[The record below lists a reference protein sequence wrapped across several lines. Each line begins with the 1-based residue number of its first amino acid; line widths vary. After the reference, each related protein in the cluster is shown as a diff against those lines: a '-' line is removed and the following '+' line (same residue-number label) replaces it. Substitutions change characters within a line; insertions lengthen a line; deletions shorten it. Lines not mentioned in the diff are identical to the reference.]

1 MKRLVSFI
9 LLCATLFVM
18 GTVMAQAP
26 QRVSYQ
32 AVVRHANNR
41 LAAGE
46 TMDVRISILQGSAEG
61 QAVYVESRQVTTNA
75 NGLFTITVGTGDNL
89 GGQEFADINWAEG
102 PYFLKSEVDAEG
114 DQTYSAVS
122 VSQVLSVPYAL
133 HATTAS
139 NLIGMTDSLNAI
151 RTKVASDMQIGR
163 IHTENAVNALSDEI
177 LALRTVI
184 DDTVLFLTEYLD
196 DEFAAISARFDEVED
211 AMDSL
216 NADLREYIDDEIE
229 TVNET
234 IEDLSETVNS
244 RIDDVE
250 ENIDSLSN
258 NWNEGFSNVESTFDA
273 LNADLDNRFD
283 SVFATI
289 DQTASDLTNTE
300 IEIYAAI
307 NTLDEKVDSLNEVAN
322 TTFDSVFATIDQT
335 ASDLTNTEIELSTAI
350 NALDGKVDSL
360 NAVANTTFDSV
371 FATIDQTASDLTNT
385 EVEIY
390 TAINTLDGKVDSID
404 GVTNAA
410 LQALRD
416 AIDTNYAHDSI
427 NFALIQADIINTR
440 NVHDGDMV
448 DIRNLI
454 DSIDNAKQDTI
465 DAVALKLAAEAAAL
479 EGAVNIFNDTIAY
492 LQDSIDA
499 VALNLAAEAAAREA
513 AVAIFNDTVAYLQDS
528 IDNVAANL
536 ATEVATREAAVA
548 IFNDTV
554 AYLQDTI
561 DNVAANL
568 ATEVATRE
576 AAVAI
581 FNDTV
586 AYLQDSIDN
595 VAANLATEVATREAA
610 VALINDTVT
619 YLQDTIDKVA
629 AIVNDT
635 VAYLQD
641 TIDKVA
647 ARIDAIGTPSDAE
660 FVRGQIHDTANVV
673 RAELTALSDINS
685 TEIENLKQRTD
696 NLEAARTLDG
706 VLTIGNDAGAKQI
719 KNAADPTDAQDVA
732 TKAYVDILAHLIDSL
747 RNEIARL
754 TSSLN
759 RMNTYSDTTVY
770 STADIVSAGI
780 VIRGHTYTT
789 FGTFNDTIGLNA
801 AGFDTLVRIH
811 LVNAAEAFGDGS
823 ADGTMEHP
831 YVLSTQADLFAF
843 YDMTAPATNAF
854 ADKYF
859 TLANDINVDKAWNPI
874 VKFTGVFDGANH
886 TITFAAGIN
895 ADAKGNVG
903 FISLAQNDTIRNLSV
918 AGNITF
924 DASSTSR
931 FGAIAAQAKNIV
943 IDNCHGL
950 ANLTHN
956 NTTGSSH
963 IGGLVGAASAN
974 YIVMSNSSANAAKLN
989 VTVSQIANLGGLI
1002 GYSTVT
1008 DSIKITNCAG
1018 TDTLIATANKAYVG
1032 GLIGHQGDGS
1042 VKVIIDNCYVGGVLN
1057 VPTFTAEALYGMLIG
1072 KNASAVT
1079 TNIQYN
1085 YINLYAIRN
1094 GGVSQNPYYMNSE
1107 PVELE
1112 LANNRIVYYKA
1123 SGTPKWIM
1131 FSAYVKDITTTVL
1144 NITVGATETSNVHTA
1159 LFNRAQSEY
1168 GVAEAGQWEANTA
1181 VEYGSFILNKR

>member
-1 MKRLVSFI
+1 M
-9 LLCATLFVM
+9 
-18 GTVMAQAP
+18 
-26 QRVSYQ
+26 
-32 AVVRHANNR
+32 
-41 LAAGE
+41 
-46 TMDVRISILQGSAEG
+46 
-61 QAVYVESRQVTTNA
+61 
-75 NGLFTITVGTGDNL
+75 
-89 GGQEFADINWAEG
+89 
-102 PYFLKSEVDAEG
+102 
-114 DQTYSAVS
+114 
-122 VSQVLSVPYAL
+122 
-133 HATTAS
+133 
-139 NLIGMTDSLNAI
+139 
-151 RTKVASDMQIGR
+151 
-163 IHTENAVNALSDEI
+163 
-177 LALRTVI
+177 
-184 DDTVLFLTEYLD
+184 
-196 DEFAAISARFDEVED
+196 
-211 AMDSL
+211 
-216 NADLREYIDDEIE
+216 
-229 TVNET
+229 
-234 IEDLSETVNS
+234 
-244 RIDDVE
+244 
-250 ENIDSLSN
+250 
-258 NWNEGFSNVESTFDA
+258 
-273 LNADLDNRFD
+273 
-283 SVFATI
+283 
-289 DQTASDLTNTE
+289 
-300 IEIYAAI
+300 
-307 NTLDEKVDSLNEVAN
+307 
-322 TTFDSVFATIDQT
+322 
-335 ASDLTNTEIELSTAI
+335 
-350 NALDGKVDSL
+350 
-360 NAVANTTFDSV
+360 
-371 FATIDQTASDLTNT
+371 
-385 EVEIY
+385 
-390 TAINTLDGKVDSID
+390 
-404 GVTNAA
+404 
-410 LQALRD
+410 
-416 AIDTNYAHDSI
+416 
-427 NFALIQADIINTR
+427 
-440 NVHDGDMV
+440 
-448 DIRNLI
+448 
-454 DSIDNAKQDTI
+454 
-465 DAVALKLAAEAAAL
+465 
-479 EGAVNIFNDTIAY
+479 
-492 LQDSIDA
+492 
-499 VALNLAAEAAAREA
+499 
-513 AVAIFNDTVAYLQDS
+513 
-528 IDNVAANL
+528 
-536 ATEVATREAAVA
+536 
-548 IFNDTV
+548 
-554 AYLQDTI
+554 
-561 DNVAANL
+561 
-568 ATEVATRE
+568 
-576 AAVAI
+576 
-581 FNDTV
+581 
-586 AYLQDSIDN
+586 
-595 VAANLATEVATREAA
+595 
-610 VALINDTVT
+610 
-619 YLQDTIDKVA
+619 QDTIDKVA

-660 FVRGQIHDTANVV
+660 FVRGQIHDTADVV
-673 RAELTALSDINS
+673 RTELTALHDINS
-685 TEIENLKQRTD
+685 TEIEYLKQRTD

-706 VLTIGNDAGAKQI
+706 VLTLGNDAGAKQI

-754 TSSLN
+754 TNSLN

-823 ADGTMEHP
+823 ADGSMEHP

-859 TLANDINVDKAWNPI
+859 TLANDINVDVAWNPI

-924 DASSTSR
+924 DASATSR

-1042 VKVIIDNCYVGGVLN
+1042 VKVIIDNCYAGGVLN

-1085 YINLYAIRN
+1085 YINLYAIKD
-1094 GGVSQNPYYMNSE
+1094 GGVGQSPSYMNKAE
-1107 PVELE
+1107 IELE
-1112 LANNRIVYYKA
+1112 LANNRIVYYK
-1123 SGTPKWIM
+1123 SSESKWVM
-1131 FSAYVKDITTTVL
+1131 YSAYVKNSTTTVL
-1144 NITVGATETSNVHTA
+1144 NITIGATNTNNPHTA
-1159 LFNRAQSEY
+1159 LYNRAQSEY
-1168 GVAEAGQWEANTA
+1168 GVAEAGQWEANTS
-1181 VEYGSFILNKR
+1181 VTYGSVILNKR